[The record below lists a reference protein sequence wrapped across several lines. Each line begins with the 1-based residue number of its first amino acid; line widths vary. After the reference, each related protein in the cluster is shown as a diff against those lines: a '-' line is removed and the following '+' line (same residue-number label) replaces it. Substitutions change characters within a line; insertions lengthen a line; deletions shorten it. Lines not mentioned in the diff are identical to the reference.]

1 MRRARAVRGRG
12 KRRERGASVVESWDW
27 LIQLV
32 ESGSFTRASEQLHI
46 SQQTLSSRLASLER
60 ELDTRLIVRS
70 SPLSLTRAGREFL
83 SFAREQNEARA
94 IMIRRM
100 GEATIGGAGQ
110 LKVGVSNMRSRVLMP
125 HVVKQFHRSMP
136 RVNVKICEGTNE
148 ELVRMA
154 EHEDADLVIASFGD
168 MHPGVTVRP
177 LFREE
182 IVLVAKPALLEA
194 ATNMPADE
202 AIARIREEGLALL
215 KDCPFLMTSPDDIS
229 GRIART
235 ELRRARVKTSPL
247 VESDSMM
254 TLLSLCTAGLGAVF
268 CPTNILDVATEL
280 TQGLARIRLSQA
292 AQYEISLGRPASA
305 EPWAPAQV
313 FEDILGALFGDESAR
328 GIEGAQDPQI
338 SLKAELQNVLKEHC
352 A

>member
-1 MRRARAVRGRG
+1 M
-12 KRRERGASVVESWDW
+12 VESWDW

-32 ESGSFTRASEQLHI
+32 ESGSFTRASEELHI

-94 IMIRRM
+94 NMIRRM

-125 HVVKQFHRSMP
+125 HVIKQFHRSMP
-136 RVNVKICEGTNE
+136 RVNVKIIEGTNE
-148 ELVRMA
+148 ELIRMA

-168 MHPGVTVRP
+168 MHPGITVRP

-182 IVLVAKPALLEA
+182 IVLVAKPALLETATGISADA
-194 ATNMPADE
+194 AV
-202 AIARIREEGLALL
+202 ARLYAEGLSLL

-235 ELRRARVKTSPL
+235 ELRRARIKANPL

-254 TLLSLCTAGLGAVF
+254 TLLSLCAAGLGAVF
-268 CPTNILDVATEL
+268 CPTNILDVATDL
-280 TQGLARIRLSQA
+280 AQGLARVRLSQSA
-292 AQYEISLGRPASA
+292 RYEISLGRPATA

-313 FEDILGALFGDESAR
+313 FEDILGALFGDESPHN
-328 GIEGAQDPQI
+328 AQDAPADI
-338 SLKAELQNVLKEHC
+338 LQEHC